1 LTATV
6 RLAQGDFESSESDLL
21 EALAAA
27 KEGRILTSP
36 LGTSLMNNLA
46 VISFVFRERPDS
58 AEDQFNQALK
68 FIPSPDADE
77 LSQRT
82 VCFRNLGIV
91 QESQGRYNEA
101 ARSLQQALQEVG
113 QPSWH
118 MVEVAGMLA
127 ANRERARDVRAV
139 EAIRTTLYELT
150 AQHRHNDPE
159 LFLLAARELG
169 LFFLKTGELHRLG
182 TVALAQVDEMNRLFP
197 DNQRWQMISPLLW
210 LALYH
215 GAEGRWSDADVY
227 LKRAMG
233 LSRQT
238 PTGGLKAIS
247 ILSGLL
253 KFYDHAQNDAAAAVV
268 REAHRRA
275 SLRLNEP

>member
-1 LTATV
+1 
-6 RLAQGDFESSESDLL
+6 
-21 EALAAA
+21 
-27 KEGRILTSP
+27 
-36 LGTSLMNNLA
+36 
-46 VISFVFRERPDS
+46 
-58 AEDQFNQALK
+58 
-68 FIPSPDADE
+68 
-77 LSQRT
+77 
-82 VCFRNLGIV
+82 
-91 QESQGRYNEA
+91 
-101 ARSLQQALQEVG
+101 
-113 QPSWH
+113 
-118 MVEVAGMLA
+118 
-127 ANRERARDVRAV
+127 
-139 EAIRTTLYELT
+139 
-150 AQHRHNDPE
+150 
-159 LFLLAARELG
+159 
-169 LFFLKTGELHRLG
+169 
-182 TVALAQVDEMNRLFP
+182 
-197 DNQRWQMISPLLW
+197 MISPLLW